1 MKECQQCKRCY
12 PDEVAACPEDGMPTF
27 HSISGE
33 PMLEGK
39 YKLERRLGQGGMGV
53 VYCARHAYLKTQ
65 HAVKVIL
72 PDLVGNDPQLVTRF
86 RQEALAAAAIRHHNV
101 IAVTDFGVVQG
112 TMPFLVMEF
121 VEGESLHD
129 LLAREKRLSPERA
142 VELMSAIC
150 SGVGAAHRQ
159 GIVHRDLKPL
169 NIMIC
174 RDKHSM
180 AEAVKI
186 LDFGL
191 AKIKSGELLGS
202 FIQAQTTGL
211 MGSPY
216 YMAPEQWADE
226 EPDAQADI
234 YSLGVMLF
242 QMLAGDVPFKGS
254 SIPAIMKK
262 HLSDPPPSLA
272 QYGAQVA
279 PQLEL
284 AVRHTLEKDRKKRT
298 ASVEQMIEELRGAL
312 GYSPTASLHATAAPS
327 SQEQAAAAGAAGI
340 GQTSLPVSTLH
351 VLTNPPQSQVFVD
364 DVAVGLSQ
372 TNGWLLLEG
381 LQSGNHRLRV
391 SKDGFQDWESEIVC
405 DGRPQQVVA
414 ELRSAGMSAP
424 AAGGQNSA
432 PLNFNETNLA
442 SIPAITPPPHHH
454 QQQQHSL
461 TGMQHTQAAP
471 HHQTVGGQSAF
482 IPPASV
488 TQAPENQSNKGV
500 FSPLLL
506 AIIGISGLLLLTV
519 VGVGSAFWMGWIGGA
534 SSGGGGNVNAAP
546 SPAASP
552 AATATATGTTTPAGG
567 ADFKNEMVKITGGKF
582 RMGRN
587 DGADAEKPE
596 HEVEVRDFWM
606 DKTEVTNG
614 EYLNFVNATQHPA
627 PTHWVNGRPVAGQEN
642 FPVVYV
648 SVDDVNAFIKWRSQR
663 DQTDYRLP
671 TEQEWEYAA
680 RNGGKNNLYPWGD
693 RWENDRAGVEI
704 AAPRAVG
711 SFPNGQ
717 NVWGVQDL
725 IGNVWEW
732 TGSNPKLYPGAQ
744 GFVKNPKNVV
754 IRGGSYNSK
763 ASGDR
768 AATSTI
774 RLDVEPTRRD
784 GLLGFRLVRSDR

>member
-12 PDEVAACPEDGMPTF
+12 SDEIAVCPEDGQPTF
-27 HSISGE
+27 HSLSGE
-33 PMLEGK
+33 PVLEGK
-39 YKLERRLGQGGMGV
+39 YKLDRRLGQGGMGV

-65 HAVKVIL
+65 HAIKVIL

-121 VEGESLHD
+121 VEGDSLHD

-174 RDKHSM
+174 KDKATM

-226 EPDAQADI
+226 EPDAQADV

-262 HLSDPPPSLA
+262 HLSDAPPSFA
-272 QYGAQVA
+272 DYGVSVA
-279 PQLEL
+279 PQIEL
-284 AVRHTLEKDRKKRT
+284 AVRHTLEKDRQKRT
-298 ASVEQMIEELRGAL
+298 LSVEQMVEELQSAV
-312 GYSPTASLHATAAPS
+312 GYSSPNIHTTGNRQTAA
-327 SQEQAAAAGAAGI
+327 
-340 GQTSLPVSTLH
+340 LPVSSVHILSS
-351 VLTNPPQSQVFVD
+351 PPQSKVFVD
-364 DVAVGLSQ
+364 NVSVGQTQ

-391 SKDGFQDWESEIVC
+391 SHDGFYDWENEIVC

-414 ELRSAGMSAP
+414 ELRNAAVAP
-424 AAGGQNSA
+424 AVNQKSEPSLFNQTNPASNTMNTPQSLSGIQQTQGVTQQTAPPQYLPQQSLGTQQNS
-432 PLNFNETNLA
+432 FVQ
-442 SIPAITPPPHHH
+442 SPP
-454 QQQQHSL
+454 
-461 TGMQHTQAAP
+461 QAAP
-471 HHQTVGGQSAF
+471 K
-482 IPPASV
+482 PK
-488 TQAPENQSNKGV
+488 KGI

-506 AIIGISGLLLLTV
+506 AIIGISGLLLLTGI
-519 VGVGSAFWMGWIGGA
+519 GVISAYWLGLIGRT
-534 SSGGGGNVNAAP
+534 STTGNVNTN
-546 SPAASP
+546 ASP
-552 AATATATGTTTPAGG
+552 ALSPTATPATVEV
-567 ADFKNEMVKITGGKF
+567 KNEQVKITGGRFK
-582 RMGRN
+582 MGRS
-587 DGADAEKPE
+587 DGEMLERPE
-596 HEVEVRDFWM
+596 HDVEVKDFWM
-606 DKTEVTNG
+606 DKTEVTNA
-614 EYLNFVNATQHPA
+614 EYYEFVKETNYSPV
-627 PTHWVNGRPVAGQEN
+627 PSDWEKGKPLESEMMLPVRYVNLEDAEKFAN
-642 FPVVYV
+642 
-648 SVDDVNAFIKWRSQR
+648 WRSIR
-663 DQTDYRLP
+663 DKVQYSLP
-671 TEQEWEYAA
+671 TEEQWEYAA
-680 RNGGKNNLYPWGD
+680 RNGSENNLYPWGD
-693 RWENDRAGVEI
+693 VWDESRAIVSRELSF
-704 AAPRAVG
+704 APVG
-711 SFPNGQ
+711 SKPGGANK
-717 NVWGVQDL
+717 WGVMDL

-732 TGSNPKLYPGAQ
+732 TSAKASAYPGADAGVSKQ
-744 GFVKNPKNVV
+744 IETKFGETHSVV
-754 IRGGSYNSK
+754 RGTFSLTKETSTANSTV
-763 ASGDR
+763 R
-768 AATSTI
+768 AFATSKN
-774 RLDVEPTRRD
+774 RD
-784 GLLGFRLVRSDR
+784 KVIGFRLVHPDQ